1 MTALPT
7 ILNKWEHR
15 RRMQRPGFSTTKN
28 IFNRWYHAIQFA
40 KLKRFHRKLAKQI
53 RQNQFNEIVQEAAT
67 AANRHD
73 THRLFSLIN
82 RFAPKQPRKTI
93 QLRNHAGQLANP
105 VESAAILTQHV
116 REVWDGPSHMD
127 ISFSHAPGV
136 PFTVKHLERAI
147 AMIPATR
154 ATARPYAPGIVWRQ
168 IAPFLAPLLYSQL
181 EVWWATTPPRYRRV
195 GVMDGYFSFLNPP
208 SPQFHRPTCGHW
220 PCKNRLVRR

>member
-1 MTALPT
+1 
-7 ILNKWEHR
+7 
-15 RRMQRPGFSTTKN
+15 MQRPGFSTTKN

-93 QLRNHAGQLANP
+93 QLRNHAGQMANP

-136 PFTVKHLERAI
+136 PFTVKQSGPPPDHMPLALSGDKLHHFLHHCC
-147 AMIPATR
+147 IPNLR
-154 ATARPYAPGIVWRQ
+154 FGGLPP
-168 IAPFLAPLLYSQL
+168 
-181 EVWWATTPPRYRRV
+181 PPRYRRV
-195 GVMDGYFSFLNPP
+195 GVMDGYFSFQNPP

-220 PCKNRLVRR
+220 PCKNRSVRR